1 MDEPLQTESEH
12 PQRQYE
18 RRYGMASIPGGR
30 ELNEDSCAVRDYS
43 MRRTGRYLCF
53 IAVADGMGGHS
64 AGDVASRVAI
74 ETLQGMLDPAN
85 FESSEEFE
93 LRAASALQ
101 QAFSATNSRIHELGR
116 ASPGKKGMGT
126 TLTCALA
133 DDENAFVAH
142 VGDTRAYLVT
152 EQGTRQITR
161 DHSVVGKMVADGVL
175 TEEQALA
182 HGERNVITRAVG
194 PMAEVETDIL
204 RVPVRA
210 GEALFL
216 CTDGLYT
223 VVSRDEIARVVLPA
237 SDLQA
242 ACDNLV
248 ETAAARGSG
257 DNITAVAW
265 RMPAPEATA
274 AGRGRTSRRGRRY
287 GSWWAI
293 ALLALLVVAA
303 GFALGWAVGSIWYT
317 GKGKAAATTRKP
329 AAVKRAEPVFA
340 AGDVVRVK
348 LDSGPLALRDA
359 PDGTRVE
366 GLEDGWELKVVSG
379 PVKGAGRSWYQVE
392 VIDTRYGG
400 TVKQGYVSSEYLE
413 SP

>member
-1 MDEPLQTESEH
+1 MDERVRAGPEIE
-12 PQRQYE
+12 QRQYE

-30 ELNEDSCAVRDYS
+30 QFNEDSCAVRDYS

-53 IAVADGMGGHS
+53 IAVADGMGGHGGS
-64 AGDVASRVAI
+64 DVASREAI
-74 ETLQGMLDPAN
+74 DTLQDILDPAN
-85 FESSEEFE
+85 FESGEDFE
-93 LRAASALQ
+93 QRAEGELQ
-101 QAFSATNSRIHELGR
+101 KAFSTINSYIHELGQ
-116 ASPGKKGMGT
+116 ASPGKNAMGT

-133 DDENAFVAH
+133 SEENAFVAH
-142 VGDTRAYLVT
+142 VGDTRAYIVT
-152 EQGTRQITR
+152 EQGARQITQ
-161 DHSVVGKMVADGVL
+161 DHSAVGKMVADGVL

-182 HGERNVITRAVG
+182 HEERNVISRAIG

-223 VVSRDEIARVVLPA
+223 VVSRDEIAAAVLTTA
-237 SDLQA
+237 DLQA
-242 ACDNLV
+242 TCDSLV
-248 ETAAARGSG
+248 ETAVARGSA

-265 RMPAPEATA
+265 RMPAHETA
-274 AGRGRTSRRGRRY
+274 AATRSRGSRPRRRGMR
-287 GSWWAI
+287 WWVA

-303 GFALGWAVGSIWYT
+303 GFGLGWAVGSIWYT
-317 GKGKAAATTRKP
+317 GKDGGGGNGRAASP
-329 AAVKRAEPVFA
+329 ARRVERVFA
-340 AGDVVRVK
+340 AGDLVRVK

-359 PDGTRVE
+359 PDGIRVE
-366 GLEDGWELKVVSG
+366 GLADGWELKVVSG
-379 PVKGAGRSWYQVE
+379 AVKRAGGSWYQVE